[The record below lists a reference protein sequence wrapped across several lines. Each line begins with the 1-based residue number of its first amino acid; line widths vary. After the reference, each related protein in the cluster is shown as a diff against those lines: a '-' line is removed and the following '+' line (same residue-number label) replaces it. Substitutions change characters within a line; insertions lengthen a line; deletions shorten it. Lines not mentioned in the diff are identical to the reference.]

1 MIITGADP
9 EFGWGMGG
17 RCTFAEKLKSKK
29 EEKKAAMQLVAVLY
43 QIYIT
48 DTKYMMLIYS

>member
-29 EEKKAAMQLVAVLY
+29 EEKKAAM
-43 QIYIT
+43 
-48 DTKYMMLIYS
+48 